1 MTGQGAKHD
10 IEYFLKPYSTP
21 QSGNSTFKK
30 YSIDYRWFPKNR
42 GNKTYLILQ
51 KDKSL
56 KIRLKKAYYQGRY
69 YEGMVKDWTKMKHE
83 RFSDSSVHSGIKISK
98 STYDNLPKKE
108 NDRIEP
114 GLTGTIVL
122 GYNFRIMF
130 DLGEGHTVEQVQEH
144 YNRCSANF
152 IKHFENM
159 VELVK
164 NKPNLKIKVSGY
176 ASNEYDDD
184 LKNITAKAKASNS
197 KLAENRQTAGME
209 FLTWYF
215 CLPSESIE
223 GGQSNILSTDL
234 DLNQFNRD
242 RSIHFSVTS

>member
-1 MTGQGAKHD
+1 MAASTVKHD
-10 IEYFLKPYSTP
+10 IEYFIRPIVYPPDAT
-21 QSGNSTFKK
+21 STFKK
-30 YSIDYRWFPKNR
+30 YSIDYRWIKENR
-42 GNKTYLILQ
+42 DKKTYFVV

-56 KIRLKKAYYQGRY
+56 LSSDVHGNFRKY
-69 YEGMVKDWTKMKHE
+69 YEDEKRWSTKNCEFFNANRIHKE
-83 RFSDSSVHSGIKISK
+83 IKITNSIYRKLWSK
-98 STYDNLPKKE
+98 SNI
-108 NDRIEP
+108 DRKP
-114 GLTGTIVL
+114 LGTIIL

-130 DLGEGHTVEQVQEH
+130 DLGEGHTVDQVQEH